1 MRHIPLR
8 SFVVNVLP
16 HLFVLISYFYVF
28 YIVYFAPYTKTKS
41 FYTLVSIVNI
51 LYVIYT
57 LTIAKNGLYTL
68 SS

>member
-28 YIVYFAPYTKTKS
+28 YIVYFASYTKTTS
-41 FYTLVSIVNI
+41 FYTLVSSK
-51 LYVIYT
+51 YF
-57 LTIAKNGLYTL
+57 AKNGLYTL

>member
-16 HLFVLISYFYVF
+16 HLFVLISYFM
-28 YIVYFAPYTKTKS
+28 S
-41 FYTLVSIVNI
+41 FILSNLLHIQKPHSSIRLSVVNI

>member
-1 MRHIPLR
+1 MSFILSTLLHIQK
-8 SFVVNVLP
+8 P
-16 HLFVLISYFYVF
+16 H
-28 YIVYFAPYTKTKS
+28 P
-41 FYTLVSIVNI
+41 SIRLSVVNI